1 MLHIAD
7 FPLHAGIHVSHG
19 TEQLGTLHQA
29 ANSTGSGWPPS
40 RLEQAGEKGQG
51 ANLHWTTLQILRM
64 QSKSSTCRSTICTL
78 PLAQGQRW
86 RHSILQCQQEQKL
99 QPAETQALH
108 AKEHSRNATLQPWF
122 IEEYSCYKSCYNL
135 KSSHTHFRALLTHIS
150 TWGCF
155 TPAPAL
161 LPGAASY
168 TLTHRMGWYGNWC
181 YKQRKEKTNH
191 HPTNSRYLLHSF
203 HIKYLVQGQFVK
215 TVEI

>member
-1 MLHIAD
+1 MWVTAQSSWELC
-7 FPLHAGIHVSHG
+7 
-19 TEQLGTLHQA
+19 TEQQTRLVQA
-29 ANSTGSGWPPS
+29 DHRAGWN
-40 RLEQAGEKGQG
+40 RQEKR
-51 ANLHWTTLQILRM
+51 AKEPTYTEWPFKFCTNLSK
-64 QSKSSTCRSTICTL
+64 SKSSTCRSTICTL
-78 PLAQGQRW
+78 PFAQGRRW

-99 QPAETQALH
+99 QPAEAQALH

-181 YKQRKEKTNH
+181 YKQRKEKTTTQQTVLICSTHFILN
-191 HPTNSRYLLHSF
+191 TWYKGNLLRQSWNLRSS
-203 HIKYLVQGQFVK
+203 YPLMP
-215 TVEI
+215 